1 MYNFKRYFWLVS
13 VHSPSLCKL

>member
-1 MYNFKRYFWLVS
+1 MYNFKRYFWLIS